1 MKKKIIYLSIIL
13 VLVISVITLS
23 SIYKSKDNKYKKE
36 YNTISKGMAIMIK
49 EEGATDYV
57 KSNSKDIPKGN
68 YVLNRDKSY
77 CKNNGKIGNYDS
89 SLGKISFSFIGTDSC
104 YLYFDYK
111 KETIK
116 LGNAELVVNGGTPDF
131 SKVATTNEGLFKA
144 DDDYTATTGM
154 KSYYFRGAVDN
165 NWVKFGKD
173 STGKDIYWRII
184 RINGDGSIR
193 MIYSG
198 TTAPTESTKVVM
210 TGTGTQI
217 TVDNTN
223 TFKFNSSRDKAEYV
237 GYQYIEGQQHG
248 YGKCNGTSASCP
260 VNVNTVYNST
270 IKQQIDK
277 WYAGT
282 TLKDNELVSQD
293 QIFCTDRSASSTQIE
308 SWTSTGTSYLYGAF
322 GRVAQTRKSPQLIC
336 PIASDKFTVN
346 TNNGNGALTYPVG
359 LITAD
364 EVAMAGG
371 LNGYSNTSYYLY
383 TNQHYWSGSPAN
395 FVSSGS
401 AYEFF
406 VVSTGNLRN
415 TYMLDLT
422 GIRPVISLSSKAKL
436 TGDGTWN
443 NVFEVEQKGY
453 ETILANNTV
462 NETTPDFSTVTTAS
476 EKGLYAADDDYTATT
491 GMKSYYFR
499 GAVDNNWVKFG
510 KDSTGKDIYWRIIR
524 INGDGSIRM
533 IYTGTTAPTESTKVV
548 MTGTGTQI
556 NASTYA
562 FNNSSYNKAEYVGYM
577 YTLGEQ
583 HGTSTSSPIK
593 TTIDNW
599 YKTTTLE
606 TDSTTK
612 ALVSQ
617 DQIFCNDRSASS
629 TQTGAWTSTGANYY
643 YGAYGRLNTNKAP
656 ILTCPEESDKFTVG
670 TSNGNGTLTYPV
682 GLITADEVAMAG
694 GKWLTNNS
702 SYYLYTNQAYWSG
715 SPDSFSSSTARA
727 IEFSVRS
734 SGLLSIYNVNSSVG
748 VRPVV
753 SLSSKAKLLG
763 SGTYNDV
770 YTVVGGN
777 STEDTSSGKSF
788 DTVFAANN
796 TDIFSENGIRYEGAD
811 PNNYICLDNKT
822 SGTCSDNSL
831 LFRIIGLFDEEYSSN
846 GTSGSGT
853 KKLLKIL
860 DTNAYGGTSG
870 KAWNSAN
877 TSNWSNASLKTEL
890 NEAYLTTLLGT
901 SNVNSKLNTAI
912 VTSKW
917 HLGGA
922 SSSNYKTLTVE
933 GIYREE
939 RNTSAIY
946 SGNPASIYAQV
957 GLMYPSDYGYA
968 TVGGSTTNKAGCR
981 AKELYNWNSS
991 SYSDCKN
998 NDWVFKSQSI
1008 SWGANKSE
1016 WLLSP
1021 YSSGSYFAAYLN
1033 STGYVNLNGG
1043 NGVGNR
1049 EIVVRPTFYL
1059 DSSILKIVGT
1069 GDGTKDNAYRV
1080 G

>member
-1 MKKKIIYLSIIL
+1 MKKKIIYLSAIL
-13 VLVISVITLS
+13 VLVISLITLS
-23 SIYKSKDNKYKKE
+23 CIYKSKDNKYNKE

-57 KSNSKDIPKGN
+57 QSNSKDIPKGN

-217 TVDNTN
+217 GTSE
-223 TFKFNSSRDKAEYV
+223 FNSSTDKAEYV
-237 GYQYIEGQQHG
+237 GYMYTSGQQ
-248 YGKCNGTSASCP
+248 YGTS
-260 VNVNTVYNST
+260 TDST
-270 IKQQIDK
+270 IKTTIDN

-282 TLKDNELVSQD
+282 TLKDNPLVSKD
-293 QIFCTDRSASSTQIE
+293 QIFCNDRSPSSTQTAA
-308 SWTSTGTSYLYGAF
+308 WTSTGWYSYGAY
-322 GRVAQTRKSPQLIC
+322 GRLVSNKTPTLKC
-336 PIASDKFTVN
+336 PTASDKFTVN
-346 TNNGNGALTYPVG
+346 VSKGNGSLTYPVG

-364 EVAMAGG
+364 EIAMAGG
-371 LNGYSNTSYYLY
+371 VNGSSNSSYYLY
-383 TNQHYWSGSPAN
+383 TNKNYWSGPSYFNGSTTRA
-395 FVSSGS
+395 FEFYVGYSG
-401 AYEFF
+401 
-406 VVSTGNLRN
+406 
-415 TYMLDLT
+415 
-422 GIRPVISLSSKAKL
+422 GINSYIVGSDYGARPVISLSSKAKL
-436 TGDGTWN
+436 SGDRTWN

-462 NETTPDFSTVTTAS
+462 NETTPDFSKVTTAS

-533 IYTGTTAPTESTKVV
+533 IYTGTTAPTSSTATV
-548 MTGTGTQI
+548 MTGDGTQI
-556 NASTYA
+556 STSKL
-562 FNNSSYNKAEYVGYM
+562 NGSYNNPIYVGYM
-577 YTLGEQ
+577 YTLDEQ
-583 HGTSTSSPIK
+583 HGNSTTSTIK

-599 YKTTTLE
+599 YKMTTLK
-606 TDSTTK
+606 DND
-612 ALVSQ
+612 LVA
-617 DQIFCNDRSASS
+617 DRLFCNDRSATKSTSS
-629 TQTGAWTSTGANYY
+629 TPGEIGGLSTRSDYY
-643 YGAYGRLNTNKAP
+643 YGTHIRLITNKTP
-656 ILTCPEESDKFTVG
+656 LLTCPTESDKFTVNAR
-670 TSNGNGTLTYPV
+670 NGNGALIYPV
-682 GLITADEVAMAG
+682 GFITADEVAMAG
-694 GKWLTNNS
+694 GVYGQENKTF
-702 SYYLYTNQAYWSG
+702 YLYSNQNYWSM
-715 SPDSFSSSTARA
+715 SPRYYYGYDAGANEFYINSAGNLKDSR
-727 IEFSVRS
+727 VD
-734 SGLLSIYNVNSSVG
+734 NSYG

-753 SLSSKAKLLG
+753 SLSSKAKLSG

-831 LFRIIGLFDEEYSSN
+831 LFRIIGLFDEEYSTN
-846 GTSGSGT
+846 GTSSSGT
-853 KKLLKIL
+853 KKLLKVI
-860 DTNAYGGTSG
+860 DTNNYGGTSG
-870 KAWNSAN
+870 KLWNSAN
-877 TSNWSNASLKTEL
+877 TNNWSTASLKTEL
-890 NEAYLTTLLGT
+890 NGTYLTTLLGT
-901 SNVNSKLNTAI
+901 SNVNSKLSSAI
-912 VTSKW
+912 ANAKW

-922 SSSNYKTLTVE
+922 NSTSSSNYFCQKITTENLHKAERSPYATSGTLQ
-933 GIYREE
+933 
-939 RNTSAIY
+939 NLY
-946 SGNPASIYAQV
+946 SGNPSSIYAKV

-968 TVGGSTTNKAGCR
+968 TVGGTTTNKSSCR
-981 AKELYNWNSS
+981 EKELYNWDSS
-991 SYSDCKN
+991 SFSDCKN
-998 NDWVFKSQSI
+998 NDWLYTSQVA
-1008 SWGANKSE
+1008 SWGSNKNE

-1021 YSSGSYFAAYLN
+1021 GSSGSVNATYLG
-1033 STGYVNLNGG
+1033 SSGYVYIYDT
-1043 NGVGNR
+1043 GVSGR
-1049 EIVVRPTFYL
+1049 QIAVRPAFYL
-1059 DSSILKIVGT
+1059 DSSVLKIVGT
-1069 GDGTKDNAYRV
+1069 GDGTKDNAYRL

>member
-13 VLVISVITLS
+13 VLVISVLTLS
-23 SIYKSKDNKYKKE
+23 CIYKSKDNKYKKE

-89 SLGKISFSFIGTDSC
+89 SLGKVSFSFIGTDSC

-131 SKVATTNEGLFKA
+131 SKVTTASEKGLYKA

-198 TTAPTESTKVVM
+198 TTAPTERTKVVM

-217 TVDNTN
+217 STSV
-223 TFKFNSSRDKAEYV
+223 FNSNYNKAEYV
-237 GYQYIEGQQHG
+237 GYQYIDGEQHG
-248 YGKCNGTSASCP
+248 YGECNGTSASCT
-260 VNVNTVYNST
+260 VNGNTVYNST
-270 IKQQIDK
+270 IKQTIDK

-282 TLKDNELVSQD
+282 TLEKDDSIKALVSQD
-293 QIFCTDRSASSTQIE
+293 QIFCNDRSASSTQ
-308 SWTSTGTSYLYGAF
+308 SAAWTSTGANYYYGAH
-322 GRVAQTRKSPQLIC
+322 GRLTQNTKSPQLTC
-336 PIASDKFTVN
+336 LTASDKFTVN
-346 TNNGNGALTYPVG
+346 TSNGNGALTYPAG

-364 EVAMAGG
+364 EVVMAGG
-371 LNGYSNTSYYLY
+371 LFATSNSTYYLY
-383 TNQHYWSGSPAN
+383 TSRDYWSGSPDN
-395 FVSSGS
+395 FHSSGY
-401 AYEFF
+401 AREFY
-406 VVSTGNLRN
+406 VNSSGALNYALVNYDYGV
-415 TYMLDLT
+415 
-422 GIRPVISLSSKAKL
+422 RPVISLSSKAKL
-436 TGDGTWN
+436 SGDGTWN

-462 NETTPDFSTVTTAS
+462 NETTPDFSKVTTAS

-556 NASTYA
+556 NATTYK
-562 FNNSSYNKAEYVGYM
+562 FNSSYNQAEYVGYM

-583 HGTSTSSPIK
+583 YGNSTSSTIK

-606 TDSTTK
+606 TDSATK
-612 ALVSQ
+612 NLVA
-617 DQIFCNDRSASS
+617 DQIFCNDRSPSS
-629 TQTGAWTSTGANYY
+629 TQTAAWTSTGEYY
-643 YGAYGRLNTNKAP
+643 YGAFGRLTQTTKSP
-656 ILTCPEESDKFTVG
+656 ILTCGVASDKFTVN
-670 TSNGNGTLTYPV
+670 TSNGNGALTYPV
-682 GLITADEVAMAG
+682 GLITSDEVAMAG
-694 GKWLTNNS
+694 GVFGSNNS
-702 SYYLYTNQAYWSG
+702 SYYLYTNQNYWSG
-715 SPDSFSSSTARA
+715 SPDNFSSTDAY
-727 IEFSVRS
+727 EFYVYS
-734 SGLLSIYNVNSSVG
+734 SGTFNSTYVDG
-748 VRPVV
+748 ALGARPVV
-753 SLSSKAKLLG
+753 SLSSEARLSG

-770 YTVVGGN
+770 YTVVGDN

-822 SGTCSDNSL
+822 SGACSSSSL
-831 LFRIIGLFDEEYSSN
+831 LFRIIGLFDEDTSTD
-846 GTSGSGT
+846 GTSSSGT
-853 KKLLKIL
+853 KKLLKVI
-860 DTNAYGGTSG
+860 DTNNYGGTSG
-870 KAWNSAN
+870 KNWNSAN
-877 TSNWSNASLKTEL
+877 LNNWSNASLKKEL

-901 SNVNSKLNTAI
+901 SNVNSKLKTVNTAI
-912 VTSKW
+912 VSAKW
-917 HLGGA
+917 HLGGG
-922 SSSNYKTLTVE
+922 SSANYKTLTAE
-933 GIYREE
+933 GVYREE
-939 RNTSAIY
+939 RNTKAIY
-946 SGNPASIYAQV
+946 SGNPESIFAKV

-981 AKELYNWNSS
+981 AQALYNWNSS

-998 NDWVFKSQSI
+998 NDWVFKSAI
-1008 SWGANKSE
+1008 FVMDAE

-1021 YSSGSYFAAYLN
+1021 YSSRSYSAAVLD
-1033 STGYVNLNGG
+1033 SSGYVHLSGSS
-1043 NGVGNR
+1043 VGS
-1049 EIVVRPTFYL
+1049 EGFLAVRPTFYL

-1069 GDGTKDNAYRV
+1069 GDGTSSNPYRI